1 MEKKQSLCVVLC
13 SKGYPD
19 NYEKNIKINN
29 FDKLILN
36 ENNYLFHGGTKI
48 KENQIVA
55 VGGRVLNFIS
65 LSDDLIKARQN
76 IHGNLEKLNWNE
88 GFYRKDIA
96 FKVIDKWE

>member
-1 MEKKQSLCVVLC
+1 MKKKQSLCVVLC

-29 FDKLILN
+29 FDKLLLN
-36 ENNYLFHGGTKI
+36 ENNYLFHAGTKI
-48 KENQIVA
+48 KDNQIVA

-76 IHGNLEKLNWNE
+76 IHNNLKNLIGMRVFIEKILHL
-88 GFYRKDIA
+88 K
-96 FKVIDKWE
+96 